1 MRVRNRVTS
10 SKIPDFEIEG
20 AAFEVGGKSKGARQL
35 AGAERGYVVKDDM
48 EYAAGRTIPL
58 RAFGLNY

>member
-20 AAFEVGGKSKGARQL
+20 AAFEVGGKSTKVPGSLPEPKEA
-35 AGAERGYVVKDDM
+35 M
-48 EYAAGRTIPL
+48 S
-58 RAFGLNY
+58 